1 MEGDSRADG
10 RTAEARRYG
19 GTWRWTLDVI
29 VTIVLLISC
38 LHSWFGSSSG
48 VPSQQQLRLC
58 VSQPQLRRFERRA
71 LVAMEPGLVRPVA
84 SPQIA
89 DPTQQTAA
97 QQAAL
102 SEAQQQQQQQ
112 QQPPISPSVLR
123 AAAEHHDG
131 REPSDDVTM
140 GENQDQRQQ
149 QQLPTRRPAAHDGP
163 PLGIYVSTRH
173 QLGSYTWASSDPAGP
188 DYART
193 TSACREHVCS
203 KCRALWVI
211 FYPPG
216 GFAPQGW
223 HAGNQ
228 REIWPTVRR
237 SYGECSYCHVV
248 WRFEALHTPAPPALV
263 WSPVPAATPAPLPS
277 RVTLQTPTRSRPWSL
292 PCRLEE

>member
-58 VSQPQLRRFERRA
+58 VSQPQLRRLERRA
-71 LVAMEPGLVRPVA
+71 LVAMEPGPVRIVA
-84 SPQIA
+84 IPQRSAPYPEQTSQIA
-89 DPTQQTAA
+89 DATQQTAA
-97 QQAAL
+97 QQAAW

-112 QQPPISPSVLR
+112 QPAPTV
-123 AAAEHHDG
+123 
-131 REPSDDVTM
+131 DDVTM
-140 GENQDQRQQ
+140 GANQDQQQ
-149 QQLPTRRPAAHDGP
+149 QQLQPARNPTTRDHQGP
-163 PLGIYVSTRH
+163 PLGIYVSSALN
-173 QLGSYTWASSDPAGP
+173 LGSSTWANSPT
-188 DYART
+188 ARNHD
-193 TSACREHVCS
+193 SRVVYREHVCHE
-203 KCRALWVI
+203 CRANWVT

-248 WRFEALHTPAPPALV
+248 WRFEALQTPAPAALV
-263 WSPVPAATPAPLPS
+263 WSPVSAATPAPLPS